1 MDRERIRWSMLA
13 SQPHT
18 SRRQRLSSSVNDGGH
33 RCSHVNEGLAVGPS
47 NHIVRAC
54 IACLSYV
61 QSCVVLLLYGA
72 SAAG

>member
-1 MDRERIRWSMLA
+1 MEHA
-13 SQPHT
+13 SVTATHVKT
-18 SRRQRLSSSVNDGGH
+18 TETLITVNDGGH
-33 RCSHVNEGLAVGPS
+33 QCSHVNEGLAVGPS

-54 IACLSYV
+54 IDCLSYV